1 MVNKE
6 LSPSTFIGVRGRG
19 IISFGS
25 GQPDLPPPRK
35 VLECKAEYGDFKYG
49 LIAGRL
55 ELRESLA
62 QEFKKFKATKE
73 NFVVTNGASE
83 SLDLAFRAIC
93 KPKDKILLHVPYY
106 YSYKPL
112 VELNHFVP
120 SFVKTNKGKID
131 IEDFEG
137 KVHDVK
143 AVLINSPSNPTGRV
157 QDIKTLKIIE
167 KVTQDLKIPLI
178 SDEVYKD
185 LIYER
190 ENYMLSGSQVITI
203 NSFSKTFSMCGAR
216 VGYLYS
222 KNNSIIN
229 NVIQLKTITSMNTNI
244 LAQRMAYY
252 ATKVPKSFIES
263 HVKIWK
269 QRRDFIYMRMNELG
283 LDVWKPEGAFYIL
296 PKIKNPQKFVR
307 EMFKKHKVITY
318 LGEWFGAG
326 DRVRFS
332 YALNM
337 KEIEEGLKRVER
349 YLKEN

>member
-1 MVNKE
+1 MANKE
-6 LSPSTFIGVRGRG
+6 ISPSTFIGVRGRG

-25 GQPDLPPPRK
+25 GQPDLPPPKK
-35 VLECKAEYGDFKYG
+35 VLDCKPGYDDFKYG
-49 LIAGRL
+49 LIAGNL

-62 QEFKKFKATKE
+62 QEFKKFKAAKE
-73 NFVVTNGASE
+73 DFVVTNGASE

-93 KPKDKILLHVPYY
+93 RPKDKILLHVPYY

-112 VELNHFVP
+112 IEMNHFVP

-137 KVHDVK
+137 KVHDAK

-167 KVTQDLKIPLI
+167 KVTQDLNIPLI

-190 ENYMLSGSQVITI
+190 ENYMLSGSQVVTI

-222 KNNSIIN
+222 KNSAIIN
-229 NVIQLKTITSMNTNI
+229 KVTQLKTITSMNTNV
-244 LAQRMAYY
+244 LAQRMAYR
-252 ATKVPKSFIES
+252 ATKVPKSFIDS
-263 HVKIWK
+263 NVKIWK
-269 QRRDFIYMRMNELG
+269 QRRDIIYERMLELG

-296 PKIKNPQKFVR
+296 PKIKNPQKFVW

-318 LGEWFGAG
+318 PGEWFGAG

-332 YALNM
+332 YALGI
-337 KEIEEGLKRVER
+337 KEIEEGLKKVRK
-349 YLKEN
+349 YLASH

>member
-6 LSPSTFIGVRGRG
+6 LSPSMFIGVRGRG

-25 GQPDLPPPRK
+25 GQPDLPPPKK
-35 VLECKAEYGDFKYG
+35 VLACKAGYDDFKYG
-49 LIAGRL
+49 LIAGRR

-73 NFVVTNGASE
+73 DFIVTNGASE

-112 VELNHFVP
+112 IEMNHFVP

-143 AVLINSPSNPTGRV
+143 AVLINSPSNPTGRL

-222 KNNSIIN
+222 KNSGIIN
-229 NVIQLKTITSMNTNI
+229 KVIQLKTITSMNTNI
-244 LAQRMAYY
+244 LAQRMAYH
-252 ATKVPKSFIES
+252 ATKVPKSFIDS
-263 HVKIWK
+263 NVKIWK
-269 QRRDFIYMRMNELG
+269 QRRDIIYERMLELG

-296 PKIKNPQKFVR
+296 PKIKNPRKFVR

-318 LGEWFGAG
+318 LGEWFGAD

-332 YALNM
+332 YALDT
-337 KEIEEGLKRVER
+337 KEIEEGLKRVGK
-349 YLKEN
+349 YLKKN

>member
-1 MVNKE
+1 MASNG
-6 LSPSTFIGVRGRG
+6 LSPSMFIGVRGKG

-25 GQPDLPPPRK
+25 GQPDLPPPKK
-35 VLECKAEYGDFKYG
+35 VLECRAGYEDFKYG
-49 LIAGRL
+49 LIAGRN

-62 QEFKKFKATKE
+62 IEFKKFKAAKE
-73 NFVVTNGASE
+73 DFVITNGASE
-83 SLDLAFRAIC
+83 ALDLIFRAIC

-112 VELNHFVP
+112 AEMNHFVP
-120 SFVKTNKGKID
+120 SFIQTHKGKID
-131 IEDFEG
+131 INDFEE
-137 KVHDVK
+137 KVHGVK

-167 KVTQDLKIPLI
+167 KITQDLDIPLI

-190 ENYMLSGSQVITI
+190 ENYMLSGDHVVTI

-222 KNNSIIN
+222 NDRAIVDR
-229 NVIQLKTITSMNTNI
+229 VIEFKTITSMNTNI
-244 LAQRMAYY
+244 LTQRMAYY
-252 ATKVPKSFIES
+252 ATKVPKSFIDS
-263 HVKIWK
+263 HVKIWR
-269 QRRDFIYMRMNELG
+269 QRRDLIYERMLELG

-296 PKIKNPQKFVR
+296 PKIKNPRKFVW
-307 EMFKKHKVITY
+307 EMFKKYEVITY
-318 LGEWFGAG
+318 LGEWFGVN

-332 YALNM
+332 YALDID
-337 KEIEEGLKRVER
+337 KIEEGLRRVKK
-349 YLKEN
+349 YLNKN